1 MNGTQSSHEQIGP
14 LSVAMTNEERFIA
27 SCQSVGE
34 ADVRQKLNADR
45 YSGRKAVWA
54 SIWLEQIE
62 SGKTDAAKAE
72 ERSSRLPK
80 TRLEGRH
87 FTSAVSALLFVL
99 LLASVGLFL
108 KFR

>member
-1 MNGTQSSHEQIGP
+1 
-14 LSVAMTNEERFIA
+14 MTNEERFIA

-45 YSGRKAVWA
+45 YSDRKAVWA
-54 SIWLEQIE
+54 SSWLEQIE
-62 SGKTDAAKAE
+62 SGKTDATKAE

-80 TRLEGRH
+80 TRLSRH